1 MRNAINDNCASR
13 GIVMIAESPST
24 ELDVALAPPPMPDA
38 PNPARLFLAFLTVGL
53 SGFGG
58 VLPFA
63 RRMLVEK
70 RAWLSESAFNET
82 LALCQTLPGPNI
94 VNLSV
99 VVGSRFAG
107 RTGAVAA
114 VTGLMAAPVAIVLV
128 LATLYG
134 RYGAV
139 GRAPAMI
146 AGLGAAAAGLVAATA
161 AKMAWPLVRRH
172 PAFATPFIALV
183 FVGVA
188 LLRLP
193 LVWMLLALA
202 PLSIAIAWRRN
213 G

>member
-1 MRNAINDNCASR
+1 MELAT
-13 GIVMIAESPST
+13 PST
-24 ELDVALAPPPMPDA
+24 RAAPGSWD
-38 PNPARLFLAFLTVGL
+38 LFVAFLTVGL

-63 RRMLVEK
+63 RRMLVDD
-70 RAWLSESAFNET
+70 RAWLSEAGFNEN

-107 RTGAVAA
+107 PQGAVAA

-128 LATLYG
+128 LASLYARFG
-134 RYGAV
+134 SS
-139 GRAPAMI
+139 GRAQALI

-161 AKMAWPLVRRH
+161 AKMAWPLIRKRPVST
-172 PAFATPFIALV
+172 TPFLILV
-183 FVGVA
+183 FLAVG

-193 LVWMLLALA
+193 LVWVLLALS
-202 PLSIAIAWRRN
+202 PFSIAAAWGR
-213 G
+213 GK

>member
-1 MRNAINDNCASR
+1 MEAATSSAERAPGPCA
-13 GIVMIAESPST
+13 
-24 ELDVALAPPPMPDA
+24 
-38 PNPARLFLAFLTVGL
+38 LFLAFLSVGL

-70 RAWLSESAFNET
+70 RTWLSETAFNET

-94 VNLSV
+94 VNVSV

-107 RTGAVAA
+107 AAGALAA

-134 RYGAV
+134 RYGAT
-139 GRAPAMI
+139 GHAPAMI

-161 AKMAWPLVRRH
+161 AKMAWPIVRRR
-172 PAFATPFIALV
+172 PVSAAPFIVLAFIGVGLV
-183 FVGVA
+183 H
-188 LLRLP
+188 LP
-193 LVWMLLALA
+193 LLWVLAALC
-202 PLSIAIAWRRN
+202 PFSIAAAWRR
-213 G
+213 GA

>member
-1 MRNAINDNCASR
+1 MSADSRSAAMEPDPSSAS
-13 GIVMIAESPST
+13 
-24 ELDVALAPPPMPDA
+24 VAPGL
-38 PNPARLFLAFLTVGL
+38 LFLAFLSVGL

-63 RRMLVEK
+63 RRMLVDK
-70 RAWLSESAFNET
+70 RAWLTESAFNET

-107 RTGAVAA
+107 GSGALAA
-114 VTGLMAAPVAIVLV
+114 VIGLMAAPVAIVLA
-128 LATLYG
+128 LASLYA
-134 RYGAV
+134 RYGAL

-161 AKMAWPLVRRH
+161 AKMAWPIVRRR
-172 PAFATPFIALV
+172 PISAAPFIVLV
-183 FVGVA
+183 FVAVG

-193 LVWMLLALA
+193 LVWVLAGLS
-202 PLSIAIAWRRN
+202 PISIAIAWRRAT
-213 G
+213 